1 MWETIGDFIGA
12 VGFPVF
18 VATFVLVRL
27 DPAIRKLTNAITS
40 NTVVTAKSNG
50 MSATDVK
57 DIIKAVRESDS
68 RNRHRR
74 AEDRIDDGF
83 ASKDE

>member
-27 DPAIRKLTNAITS
+27 DPAIRKLTQAITS
-40 NTVVTAKSNG
+40 NTVVTAKANG
-50 MSATDVK
+50 MEAKDVK
-57 DIIKAVRESDS
+57 EIIRLVSESHS
-68 RNRHRR
+68 RHRR
-74 AEDRIDDGF
+74 SEDQIDDGF
-83 ASKDE
+83 GKD

>member
-1 MWETIGDFIGA
+1 MWDTIGDFIGQ

-18 VATFVLVRL
+18 VASFVLVRL

-57 DIIKAVRESDS
+57 EIIKAVRDSD
-68 RNRHRR
+68 NRGRR
-74 AEDRIDDGF
+74 REEDKIEDGF
-83 ASKDE
+83 GKIKK

>member
-1 MWETIGDFIGA
+1 MWETIGEFIGQ

-18 VATFVLVRL
+18 VASFVLIRL
-27 DPAIRKLTNAITS
+27 DPALRKLTNAITS

-50 MSATDVK
+50 MGALDVK
-57 DIIKAVRESDS
+57 EIIRAVRESD
-68 RNRHRR
+68 RKGRRR

-83 ASKDE
+83 GTSDE